1 VRILFAAAE
10 LSPLAQTGGL
20 GEAVSGLSRA
30 LAERGHE
37 LRCALPAYRTALAHP
52 ACPPLESG
60 PDVELGTPIGP
71 VRGRWRRGALEPHV
85 EVLLLDLPDLYD
97 RPGIY
102 GEGGYGYWDEGWRY
116 AAFAR
121 SVAALC
127 EAEPPDVLVAHDW
140 HAALAIGLLR
150 TRYWNGVGRKL
161 GLVQVVHNN
170 RFQGRFPRDLLPW
183 TDLPA
188 EHFHPEG
195 FEFYGDVSLLKA
207 GLMWADRIV
216 AVSPT
221 YARELMV
228 PELGDGL
235 DGVYR
240 SRRDRL
246 AGIVNGIDVERYDPA
261 TDACLPYRFDAAR
274 PQGKGRSRA
283 ALLEELSLDP
293 CERGRLCAAIGRL
306 SPQKGWDVLVPA
318 IDALVAR
325 GASLV
330 LLGDGEPWI
339 AVALAEAASR
349 HPRRVHFRMGWDD
362 ALARRAYAGA
372 DGVLVPS
379 RFEPCGLVQ
388 LIAQRYGSLP
398 IAHRTG
404 GLADTIVDGES
415 GILFDELSP
424 PAIVD
429 ACERAAALASRRGIA
444 RALLSTDVSWRRSVV
459 PWENVL
465 EEARHQASTLT

>member
-1 VRILFAAAE
+1 VRVLFAAAE

-20 GEAVSGLSRA
+20 GEAVSGLARA
-30 LAERGHE
+30 LSERGHE
-37 LRCALPAYRTALAHP
+37 LRCALPAYRSALAHP
-52 ACPPLESG
+52 ACPPLE
-60 PDVELGTPIGP
+60 DANEIELGTPIGL
-71 VRGRWRRGALEPHV
+71 VRGRYRRGSIEPRLEAW
-85 EVLLLDLPDLYD
+85 LFDQPDLYD

-121 SVAALC
+121 GVAALC
-127 EAEPPDVLVAHDW
+127 AADPPDVLVAHDW

-150 TRYWNGVGRKL
+150 TRHWHGVGRKI
-161 GLVQVVHNN
+161 GLVQVIHNN
-170 RFQGRFPRDLLPW
+170 RFQGRYPRDLLAW
-183 TDLPA
+183 TDMPP
-188 EHFHPEG
+188 EHFHPDG

-207 GLMWADRIV
+207 GVMWADRIV

-221 YARELMV
+221 YARELTR

-240 SRRDRL
+240 SRADRST
-246 AGIVNGIDVERYDPA
+246 GIVNGIDVERYDPA
-261 TDACLPYRFDAAR
+261 ADPCLPFGFEAAR
-274 PQGKGRSRA
+274 PEGKSRCRS
-283 ALLEELSLDP
+283 ALLQELALEP
-293 CERGRLCAAIGRL
+293 CERGRFLAAIGRL
-306 SPQKGWDVLVPA
+306 TPQKGWDVLVPA

-339 AVALAEAASR
+339 AGPLAEAAAR
-349 HPRRVHFRMGWDD
+349 HPGRVHFRQGWDD
-362 ALARRAYAGA
+362 ALARRTYAGA
-372 DGVLVPS
+372 DAVLVPS

-388 LIAQRYGSLP
+388 LIAQRYGSIP
-398 IAHRTG
+398 VAHRTG

-424 PAIVD
+424 TAIVE
-429 ACERAAALASRRGIA
+429 ACDRAAVLAGRRGIV
-444 RALLSTDVSWRRSVV
+444 RSLLSIDVSWRRSVG
-459 PWENVL
+459 PWEQVL
-465 EEARHQASTLT
+465 EESRHQASTLT